1 MSRRCPA
8 RSGPPDLCPYSCCP
22 SWCSRSRRGIRRMT
36 ALGHWYSREVPD
48 QPPGSPGVIVGRE
61 TELARLATLVDA
73 PGGGRVLVVL
83 GDAGMGKT
91 TLLAS
96 AAERARSAGMQ
107 VLSATG
113 RESEASLAFA
123 GLHQLLAPVLD
134 AAAGLPQ
141 HQAQALLGA
150 LGLTAAPAADRLVTG
165 GAPLTLLSDV
175 SESAPVL
182 AVIDDAHWIDRSSLD
197 VLAFVGGRLDADRV
211 VLLLSADGHAPPA
224 GFDQGFAELRIRPL
238 ATPGAGALLE
248 QEPQPPRGRAR
259 SQVTAQAAGNPMA
272 LIELAK
278 VIAEDPAAS
287 RRWAA
292 EPLPPGDRLAAA
304 IAARFAALPSSAR
317 TALLVA
323 AVADG
328 PDLRAAAGGGFGGGA
343 QGL

>member
-1 MSRRCPA
+1 
-8 RSGPPDLCPYSCCP
+8 
-22 SWCSRSRRGIRRMT
+22 MT
-36 ALGHWYSREVPD
+36 GLLRYWYSKEVPD
-48 QPPGSPGVIVGRE
+48 QPPGSTGAIVGRE
-61 TELARLATLVDA
+61 TENSPLRLATIVDA
-73 PGGGRVLVVL
+73 LGGHGRVLTVL

-165 GAPLTLLSDV
+165 IAALALLSDV

-197 VLAFVGGRLDADRV
+197 VLAFVR
-211 VLLLSADGHAPPA
+211 HPA
-224 GFDQGFAELRIRPL
+224 GR
-238 ATPGAGALLE
+238 
-248 QEPQPPRGRAR
+248 
-259 SQVTAQAAGNPMA
+259 
-272 LIELAK
+272 
-278 VIAEDPAAS
+278 
-287 RRWAA
+287 
-292 EPLPPGDRLAAA
+292 
-304 IAARFAALPSSAR
+304 
-317 TALLVA
+317 
-323 AVADG
+323 
-328 PDLRAAAGGGFGGGA
+328 
-343 QGL
+343 